1 MFQVLFLALYKH
13 DPFYASLLC
22 EVCPIFILIL
32 QLRKVRLRVFKQLAQ
47 AQKIRNCTTFI

>member
-13 DPFYASLLC
+13 DPFYTSLLY
-22 EVCPIFILIL
+22 EVCSIFILIL

-47 AQKIRNCTTFI
+47 AQKIRNCKTFI